1 MSATGIRYLIIV
13 SIILA
18 LAGLSSTVSADNGGD
33 RAASEEKARN
43 YFTNLELI
51 NQNGEKVL
59 FYDDV
64 LKDKVVVIN
73 FIFTNCQGACPLM
86 TRNLTMV
93 RDMLGESAG
102 RKIHFVTLSLDP
114 ERDTPQAMKEFAE
127 THNAN
132 QDGWQFLTG
141 VPDNVNFIVNRLGSF
156 TEDLEAHS
164 TTLLAA
170 NVRNAH
176 WTKIPPTVPP
186 QGVVQRLTAL
196 IEEDTAM

>member
-1 MSATGIRYLIIV
+1 
-13 SIILA
+13 
-18 LAGLSSTVSADNGGD
+18 
-33 RAASEEKARN
+33 
-43 YFTNLELI
+43 
-51 NQNGEKVL
+51 
-59 FYDDV
+59 
-64 LKDKVVVIN
+64 
-73 FIFTNCQGACPLM
+73 
-86 TRNLTMV
+86 
-93 RDMLGESAG
+93 MLGESAG